1 VNVVNRGIDWNSK
14 SNVYWRNDVN
24 RLETCKII
32 LHGNAEFEAS
42 NVTIEGH
49 HVFEVPDGHKLKITS
64 GNAGLSINLEALK
77 EEVMET
83 GSWYWNYQL
92 NGSHI
97 HLQQVEVSQS

>member
-1 VNVVNRGIDWNSK
+1 LTLLLID
-14 SNVYWRNDVN
+14 
-24 RLETCKII
+24 CII
-32 LHGNAEFEAS
+32 LVLN
-42 NVTIEGH
+42 
-49 HVFEVPDGHKLKITS
+49 L
-64 GNAGLSINLEALK
+64 GLSINLEALK

>member
-42 NVTIEGH
+42 NVTIE
-49 HVFEVPDGHKLKITS
+49 VK
-64 GNAGLSINLEALK
+64 
-77 EEVMET
+77 
-83 GSWYWNYQL
+83 
-92 NGSHI
+92 
-97 HLQQVEVSQS
+97 